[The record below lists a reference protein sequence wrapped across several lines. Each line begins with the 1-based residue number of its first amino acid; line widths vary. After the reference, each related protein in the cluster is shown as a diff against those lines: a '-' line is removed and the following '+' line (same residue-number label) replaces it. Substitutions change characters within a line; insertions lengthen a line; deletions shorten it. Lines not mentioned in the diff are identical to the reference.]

1 MSPDSHSH
9 PDWTGIDT
17 VLLDLD
23 GTLLDQAYD
32 NHIWRDLVPQRFAV
46 ANSLEMHAAYAEIK
60 RRFAERSGTLDW
72 YCIEYWSR
80 DLGIDIGALH
90 REVRS
95 HVAWLPGARE
105 FLERMRASGKRL
117 VLLTNSHPTALAV
130 KHEQT
135 GVLDLFDAAASSQE
149 FGAPKE
155 QAEFWRAARLRFA
168 GSILA
173 AFLKTPGVFL
183 GDTYLLPSV
192 AAVVLGGTALTGGVG
207 SVVASAV
214 AALFLTQ
221 LGQLVLSIGAP
232 TSIQLLIQSATI
244 AIGMGLRGIRPD
256 SLKHLLGMRPR
267 SGEVPAG

>member
-32 NHIWRDLVPQRFAV
+32 NHIWRDLVPQRFAL
-46 ANSLEMHAAYAEIK
+46 ANSLDMHAAYAEIK

-105 FLERMRASGKRL
+105 FLARVRAAGKRL
-117 VLLTNSHPTALAV
+117 LLLTNSHPIALAV

-135 GVLDLFDAAASSQE
+135 GVLDLLDASVSSHEFGFPKEDARFWQAAFARLGFDPRRSLFADDNARMLAAA
-149 FGAPKE
+149 
-155 QAEFWRAARLRFA
+155 RDA
-168 GSILA
+168 GVRWVY
-173 AFLKTPGVFL
+173 GVRHW
-183 GDTYLLPSV
+183 DTRGSRREHLDHPSV
-192 AAVVLGGTALTGGVG
+192 D
-207 SVVASAV
+207 SVSELYRV
-214 AALFLTQ
+214 
-221 LGQLVLSIGAP
+221 
-232 TSIQLLIQSATI
+232 
-244 AIGMGLRGIRPD
+244 
-256 SLKHLLGMRPR
+256 
-267 SGEVPAG
+267 